1 MSISYLTS
9 SDAPTGL
16 AQHVLVV
23 AHSTS
28 VFADI
33 ASHPLLAQL
42 VPGDRSLFAAAAEL
56 LSPSREAGACTEFL
70 VPGGEVVQHV
80 GAAVIPKGE

>member
-9 SDAPTGL
+9 SDAPAG
-16 AQHVLVV
+16 APQHVLVV

-33 ASHPLLAQL
+33 ASSPLLAQL

-56 LSPSREAGACTEFL
+56 LSPSREAGACTEVCLHAVACACACEFARF
-70 VPGGEVVQHV
+70 VVC
-80 GAAVIPKGE
+80 